1 MEHLYE
7 RLSAYADSDIY
18 PYHMP
23 GHKRQRWGVLPE
35 AMFKMD
41 ITEID
46 SFDNLHQPEGILL
59 ELQQEA
65 ARLYGSEECYYLVN
79 GSTCGILSA
88 LSGALPFG
96 GHILMARNCH
106 KSAYHAAYLRHL
118 KISYL
123 YPHCLEACGI
133 ADVMTPEQVR
143 SALEAESD
151 IQAVLIVS
159 PTYEGRISDISGI
172 AEIVHERGIPLIVDE
187 AHGAHLGLAE
197 DFPLNSCQ
205 AGADLVIHSVHK
217 TLPALTQSA
226 LLHVNGNLVDRDR
239 LRRFLHIY
247 QTSSPSYLLLAGIDN
262 ALEYVRQQGRT
273 AFSQFRERYDRMM
286 EALSECRCLKFLA
299 GNSREQD
306 RGKLVISVRY
316 AGITGKQLSD
326 ILLKEYHLQTEMSS
340 GDYALA
346 MFTVNDSEEAYLRMT
361 EALLEIDYRLQERS
375 IEETFSGWNEDSLKK
390 ASPEESLAKKTWG
403 KHSFD
408 KETRMQFAL
417 EKRTAAEGE
426 VRKPIPLAEAW
437 DMESEEVALKN
448 SVGRYAA
455 EFVNLYPPGVPLL
468 VPGEQMTEGLYQEI
482 LRDLE
487 AELIVQGIRVESGNE
502 PFSERAF
509 IRLIRG

>member
-1 MEHLYE
+1 
-7 RLSAYADSDIY
+7 
-18 PYHMP
+18 MP
-23 GHKRQRWGVLPE
+23 GHKRQRWGALPE
-35 AMFKMD
+35 AMLKMD
-41 ITEID
+41 ITEIEG
-46 SFDNLHQPEGILL
+46 FDNLHQPEGILL
-59 ELQQEA
+59 ELQREA
-65 ARLYGSEECYYLVN
+65 AGLYGSEECFYLVN

-88 LSGALPFG
+88 LSGAIPFG
-96 GHILMARNCH
+96 GRILMARNCH

-123 YPHCLEACGI
+123 CPHWLEAYGI
-133 ADVMTPEQVR
+133 ADALTPEQVR
-143 SALEAESD
+143 SALEADPD

-172 AEIVHERGIPLIVDE
+172 AGIVHERGIPLIVDE

-197 DFPLNSCQ
+197 DFPPNSCQ

-217 TLPALTQSA
+217 TLPSLTQSA
-226 LLHVNGNLVDRDR
+226 LLHVNGVLVDRDR

-247 QTSSPSYLLLAGIDN
+247 QTSSPSYLLMAGIDN
-262 ALEYVRQQGRT
+262 ALEYVRRQGGT
-273 AFSQFRERYDRMM
+273 AFRQFRERYDRMT
-286 EALSECRCLKFLA
+286 EALSECRCLKFLS

-306 RGKLVISVRY
+306 RGKLVISVRH
-316 AGITGKQLSD
+316 AGINGKQLSD

-346 MFTVNDSEEAYLRMT
+346 MFTVNDGEEAYLRMT
-361 EALLEIDYRLQERS
+361 EALLEIDHRVQE
-375 IEETFSGWNEDSLKK
+375 L
-390 ASPEESLAKKTWG
+390 LAGEAAVKNPLEKGVTG
-403 KHSFD
+403 
-408 KETRMQFAL
+408 QVAL
-417 EKRTAAEGE
+417 EKQPAADEE
-426 VRKPIPLAEAW
+426 MRKTIPLAEAW
-437 DMESEEVALKN
+437 DMESEETALKD

-487 AELIVQGIRVESGNE
+487 EGLTVQGIRAEAGNE

-509 IRLIRG
+509 IRLIRV